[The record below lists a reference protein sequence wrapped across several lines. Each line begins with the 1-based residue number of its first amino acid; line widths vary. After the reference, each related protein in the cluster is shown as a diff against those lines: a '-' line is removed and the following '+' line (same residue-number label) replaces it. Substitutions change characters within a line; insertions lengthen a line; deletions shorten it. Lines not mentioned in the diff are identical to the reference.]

1 VLNTTEEINLSLSR
15 SIIHLLLKYCSQ
27 ICSLHW
33 KAKRGN
39 EKEGE
44 MQRKAAKMRAGSG
57 WQEGGRVNQAKEML
71 FRNNFA

>member
-1 VLNTTEEINLSLSR
+1 MLNTTEEINLSLSR

-39 EKEGE
+39 EKQGLT
-44 MQRKAAKMRAGSG
+44 QRKEAKTRAGSG
-57 WQEGGRVNQAKEML
+57 WWEGGHVNQAKEML
-71 FRNNFA
+71 FHNNFA